1 MVVLVGLVVE
11 AVDTGL
17 CSVTSLAMLILSVM
31 IFITGLLHP
40 MVSLLFYCKN
50 INIFFCK
57 KKTTQIK
64 LVYQVE
70 YPSKQ
75 CLICDKRKK
84 PLLFRF
90 FLNSEILI
98 SFDEIFSMQ

>member
-1 MVVLVGLVVE
+1 MMVVLVGLVVE

-17 CSVTSLAMLILSVM
+17 CSVTSLAMLILSII

-50 INIFFCK
+50 INIWYVFCK

-64 LVYQVE
+64 LVHQVE

-75 CLICDKRKK
+75 C
-84 PLLFRF
+84 
-90 FLNSEILI
+90 
-98 SFDEIFSMQ
+98 